1 MIRWFKIR
9 RLLKWTLLV
18 TCVVVTTA
26 LSTFILRPKSRLLIP
41 TAKATARKAYASIRN
56 VTALF
61 SEDSYDD
68 HSEGVENVCVPKPFV
83 LSNRKNWLLPL
94 TTEHAAPFHMQ
105 QKDMERVFQEFLMA
119 KVEKD
124 ISMEKFLW
132 DRFRVQAVPPPEDGV
147 MVGPLHRFVLSLR
160 RHVALFNGE
169 YLLRGGKATISI
181 PLEAC
186 SVLGLG
192 ETEDEEVDERF
203 EDLNGAQGYILIKKI
218 PYPEKTLSFPFVV
231 NAKGEHEL
239 LVKYFKV
246 DLNQMGKTKED
257 YKLTASEAE
266 SEDSKDILTKRL
278 SKKIFGRELNAL
290 SSIHHESVIR
300 PVCFAKTPHPKLVL
314 PLMQGDMIPT
324 DDDHLAFYRMDRP
337 VHVLTPDETFL
348 PRFFRQLVEAVYA
361 IHLEGFIHL
370 DLKPENMVVHGPDRK
385 FVIPS
390 NHPALDQYRLVLI
403 DFGLARLW
411 QDLPKGTCVRTGTEA
426 VMAPEQF
433 MCNHDTGRPADW
445 WAVAASMW
453 RIRILWEPTLSHAER
468 EALVESRDKYWGRF
482 STPAQPFF
490 DPLFQDLLDTMLT
503 PNPKDRNFSESVESM
518 TSLLDHPYLLRGL
531 SMHQDT
537 GE

>member
-1 MIRWFKIR
+1 M
-9 RLLKWTLLV
+9 V

-26 LSTFILRPKSRLLIP
+26 LSTFILRPKGRLLIP

-56 VTALF
+56 VTAF
-61 SEDSYDD
+61 FTEDSYDD
-68 HSEGVENVCVPKPFV
+68 RSEGVEDVCVPKPFV

-94 TTEHAAPFHMQ
+94 TAEHAAPFHMQ
-105 QKDMERVFQEFLMA
+105 QKDMEREFQEFLMA

-132 DRFRVQAVPPPEDGV
+132 DRFRVQAVPPLKDGA

-192 ETEDEEVDERF
+192 ETEDEEEDERF

-218 PYPEKTLSFPFVV
+218 PYPEKTPSFPFVV
-231 NAKGEHEL
+231 NAKGEHEV

-246 DLNQMGKTKED
+246 DLNRMGKTKED
-257 YKLTASEAE
+257 YKLTTSEAE
-266 SEDSKDILTKRL
+266 SEDSKDILAKRL

-290 SSIHHESVIR
+290 SSIHHEGVIR

-337 VHVLTPDETFL
+337 AHVLTPDETFL

-370 DLKPENMVVHGPDRK
+370 DLKPENMLVHGPDRM

-390 NHPALDQYRLVLI
+390 DHPALDQYRLVVI
-403 DFGLARLW
+403 DLGLARLW
-411 QDLPKGTCVRTGTEA
+411 RDLPKGTCVRTGTEA

-433 MCNHDTGRPADW
+433 MCNYDTGRPADW
-445 WAVAASMW
+445 WAVGASMW

-468 EALVESRDKYWGRF
+468 EALVESRDKYWGRV

-503 PNPKDRNFSESVESM
+503 PDPKDRSFSQSVESINR
-518 TSLLDHPYLLRGL
+518 LLDHPYLLRGL
-531 SMHQDT
+531 SVHQDT